1 VSSRLLRSIGF
12 ATLALVVLTTIP
24 SGCVTGKRPVLAA
37 TKVDAAKPLDRQALG
52 IAAADAVILPLEA
65 SEKLTYTAKYVITP
79 TSGKQEVEA
88 IVVQQPG
95 QRSVTIGEVLFLHT
109 AADVTCNLTKKTCEP
124 GILEQRVSNIPG
136 ATSTFDRAAPATRI
150 RLAAPAAKAT
160 LYPSTEAFELLAT
173 TCVNFPNGKAA
184 DSYCILPTGQLA
196 RLERNDAT
204 IMLKSLSPDA
214 DPAAFSRPDKP

>member
-1 VSSRLLRSIGF
+1 VSPRLPRSLGSV
-12 ATLALVVLTTIP
+12 ALALVVLTTLA
-24 SGCVTGKRPVLAA
+24 SGCATGKRPTLATGA
-37 TKVDAAKPLDRQALG
+37 VDPAKPLDRQALG
-52 IAAADAVILPLEA
+52 IAAVDAVVLPLES

-79 TSGKQEVEA
+79 TTGKQEVEA
-88 IVVQQPG
+88 IVVQQPD
-95 QRSVTIGEVLFLHT
+95 QRSVTIGEVRFLHGAT
-109 AADVTCNLTKKTCEP
+109 DTTCNLTKKTCEP

-160 LYPSTEAFELLAT
+160 LFPSSEAFELLNT

-184 DSYCILPTGQLA
+184 DTYCVLPTGQLA

-204 IMLKSLSPDA
+204 ITLKSLSPDI
-214 DPAAFSRPDKP
+214 DPAAFTRPDAG